1 MDKQTLDS
9 ILGSH
14 GRWLRGE
21 QVGQRA
27 DLQGADLQGAY
38 LQGANLQEANLRRA
52 DLQEANLRGADLQ
65 GANLQGANLQGAD
78 LQGANLQG
86 ANLRRADLQ
95 GADLQGADLRRADL
109 QGANLRWADLDLAIC
124 RLDFGGWSIC
134 VYADRTSI
142 GCQTHRNESWLSWS
156 HESREIQAMHT
167 KASAWWAIHG
177 EAVKAV
183 IRCVQAKGETKP
195 CSE

>member
-1 MDKQTLDS
+1 MDKQILDS
-9 ILGSH
+9 ILDLH

-21 QVGQRA
+21 QGGQVA
-27 DLQGADLQGAY
+27 DLRW
-38 LQGANLQEANLRRA
+38 ANLQVAN
-52 DLQEANLRGADLQ
+52 LQ
-65 GANLQGANLQGAD
+65 GANLQGANLQGANLRGAD
-78 LQGANLQG
+78 LRGADLRWANLQG
-86 ANLRRADLQ
+86 ANLRRAH
-95 GADLQGADLRRADL
+95 
-109 QGANLRWADLDLAIC
+109 LDLAIC

-142 GCQTHRNESWLSWS
+142 GCQTHANESWLAWEPQSP
-156 HESREIQAMHT
+156 EINEMHS

-183 IRCVQAKGETKP
+183 IRCVQAKGATKQ

>member
-1 MDKQTLDS
+1 MDKQALDL
-9 ILGSH
+9 ILDLHS
-14 GRWLRGE
+14 RWLRGE
-21 QVGQRA
+21 QSGQEA
-27 DLQGADLQGAY
+27 NLQGADLQGADLRWAN
-38 LQGANLQEANLRRA
+38 LQGANLQGA
-52 DLQEANLRGADLQ
+52 DLRGANLQGANLQ

-78 LQGANLQG
+78 LQGADLQG
-86 ANLRRADLQ
+86 ANLQ
-95 GADLQGADLRRADL
+95 GADLQGANL
-109 QGANLRWADLDLAIC
+109 QGASLDLAIC

-142 GCQTHRNESWLSWS
+142 GCQTHPNESWLSWS
-156 HESREIQAMHT
+156 HESRKIQAMHH

-183 IRCVQAKGETKP
+183 IRCVQAKGETKE